1 MRNTE
6 EPTSSRTISG
16 VPQDNIVKLALKTAK
31 VTVYKINFVTFAL

>member
-16 VPQDNIVKLALKTAK
+16 VPQDNIVKFKLKHRK
-31 VTVYKINFVTFAL
+31 VGMLFKILY